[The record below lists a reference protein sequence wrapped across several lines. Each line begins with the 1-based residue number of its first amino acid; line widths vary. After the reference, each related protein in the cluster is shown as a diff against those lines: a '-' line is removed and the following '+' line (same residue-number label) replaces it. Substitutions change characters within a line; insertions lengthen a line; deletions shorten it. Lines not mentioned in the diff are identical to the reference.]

1 MNKKLSVLR
10 RITAVVLC
18 VTLLSSQVV
27 VANAE
32 DSERMNVQTNSEITD
47 ISEQD
52 GFDSDTSEI
61 SDITESDIPDSFEG
75 ESEPN
80 TDISSEVTEEFG
92 NSEDQGFTDGEETII
107 EDENTSDTLEEANPD
122 YEDGK
127 ICIYN
132 YQQLLQIGTG
142 TQMFSG
148 DKDGNV
154 GEGDKVLA
162 DGAELT
168 YASDASYCLMN
179 DIPIDNE
186 NVWNFPSDFTGSI
199 TSSSERTGNTV
210 YDSVTDTIYVYN
222 RYQLELM
229 KGESSDSEP
238 VMSEDYI
245 AEKVGMGQVF
255 TLKDGSYLTYSKT
268 HNYVL
273 ASSFTTETPEL
284 LANKAGTEETTKDI
298 TSAYPSDYEG
308 RNYFGQVVKKIGDK
322 NYILIGNETQLRA
335 IGTDAEVTEPIWKV
349 YETREK
355 KGGLLGGA
363 LSGYTDWTPAAD
375 TAEYKTELYYPGDA
389 DLANF
394 KDGDKVYD
402 WSKTALYAND
412 NGGHEIGKAEY
423 LDAPS
428 LDVAGLNATKRY
440 LYVGSTIQ
448 DSANMIVTASED
460 SPSDD
465 STEEASGETEEVSGN
480 TEETS
485 GEADGNAKGSDL
497 IDMVPA
503 ENNEISVSGNDDI
516 SSEAAASDTTVSDT
530 ENEEIYDEDA
540 FISDESES
548 DFSDDADPESIP
560 VEEDKTYVLT
570 YDISKT
576 TNKVN
581 IAGTGYKYS
590 KDANYIIFRDIDLS
604 KEGTNSNGEDDDWDP
619 IDNYQG
625 NMEGRKGMVEGQSIT
640 ISHINISQNNPVDQD
655 KQAEYGIGFFRNL
668 TTPYST
674 SLTIS
679 QNPITVKNITLSDV
693 TVSTTT
699 QEVKQNVSLI
709 GSVLKLLLGNLS
721 GLKPDP
727 QSLATGGFAGVIK
740 GNIQI
745 ENCNVENLHG
755 VSNVNDRTGGFS
767 GYISGMTQYDLVS
780 SGLGGLVD
788 TLTKIL
794 NLIPL
799 LGVGDLLT
807 VLLKGGLLSVDK
819 LIPVGYV
826 NPSIQNCSVSGGTS
840 VTGQKST
847 GGFVGEAIG
856 AVMKNCSVGG
866 TTTVSGNDCSG
877 GFVGRS
883 ANAVVAGALSSLGI
897 ELMGNF
903 PVNTV
908 MLNCRIDGTVNV
920 SAQGSSAK
928 ESGYAGGFI
937 GEMRNSYAVD
947 CSISSLCTVSGKDYT
962 GGFAGIATLGDVA
975 DIDESQGLLVIVK
988 DLLTGLLNGKFTNMD
1003 ILNLVGLRPSVIS
1016 GCTIAGDNISVT
1028 ANGKNAGGLVGY
1040 AGAVQISN
1048 TLELADGSKSTTKAF
1063 QRVLNKTGVT
1073 YEFSDRVNQINAA
1086 SSMKVSA
1093 TENAGGILGYAK
1105 MTSVGDVLGG
1115 TVTAADYMRFE
1126 CKDCSVNGGS
1136 SGLTVTVSDQENG
1149 CAGGAIGYGT
1159 GGEVRRTSV
1168 TNLNSVTAGKCAG
1181 GFAGYFGSG
1190 TLANVGGIKLLG
1202 LPLLKIDSLLSVGQ
1216 MIETFAVDSTV
1227 SGVSSGY
1234 SVSTQNEKGYSG
1246 GFIGECISGRARDTQ
1261 ISNLKTVTASA
1272 ASGNAG
1278 GFAGFAKAGDALS
1291 AGDSTTS
1298 QLTGIELE
1306 NLLGVVSA
1314 LRPEFNNTSIAYV
1327 SNGSDPQVSA
1337 DMAGGFVGDG
1347 QAVDINYGN
1356 NNSGFKADTNSEDG
1370 TTEGEAGAIATTNIT
1385 GLSYIKGTSYAGGF
1399 AGRLMPGDVAQTGSI
1414 KLLGLLDVNQLLSVM
1429 DVAYPRIS
1437 DSSIAGDSLVVTASG
1452 KNDDVALGDAGG
1464 YIGNGKAVM
1473 VKNSDVT
1480 NVKEVTAPYHAG
1492 GYIGIMRSGSA
1503 AEAGDATGD
1512 LLNSVLGKI
1521 LSLKELASV
1530 LQAASSKITNCKVA
1544 GTADGLTVTA
1554 DSGFENAE
1562 GYAGGFVGE
1571 MQSGHVDNSAN
1582 AVDSGKGTA
1591 VENLLKVEG
1600 LRYAGG
1606 FGGLVKAG
1614 AVAEIGAKSS
1624 ILTKLVDLTGL
1635 LSLVNAFVPVI
1646 SNASVNS
1653 VEKGFTVTVTGTLE
1667 KDSTNDADAGS
1678 AGGFIGCGTGVQ
1690 ISNSDVNK
1698 LQHTGVREPKNLQQ
1712 EDGSSYYGSDSAYA
1726 VSGYRYAGGYIG
1738 KAAMGSTAAIGG
1750 ASVLDHVLSATNLL
1764 SALTVVASII
1774 DSSDVYGAI
1783 GGFNVLATDGDGDT
1797 GKAGGYAGELLGVQ
1811 IQNSNSYNFAHIIGR
1826 ESAGGYVG
1834 TMEPGSAADVV
1845 DGLSA
1850 LGGLI
1855 KADNLLGVLQAFVPV
1870 IKNSETTCVPCGG
1883 AVRAQA
1889 ESDDGIYRGLAG
1901 GYAGYNYGG
1910 QIWGNNTDNWKGAAY
1925 TGTVREC
1932 AAYRIRSVYGT
1943 EYAGGYTGLMRCANV
1958 ADTGSL
1964 KVLFGLIK
1972 LDNPL
1977 TLLQAVYP
1985 TEKNTAVYGPL
1996 RGLDTDTWNKWV
2008 GAVGSYGSYGNK
2020 LQALG
2025 EVNDQEQ
2032 LNEIISQ
2039 YAYGYAVTAGRS
2051 ILASKAT
2058 QGGSAGGYVGRMEG
2072 GTITNGTATDLQL
2085 AEAYRSSGGFAG
2097 EMLTGSVANT
2107 GGVSLEDLKII
2118 GADSLAALKTFVPVV
2133 KQSHVEGYRSGA
2145 RIKATGIADKDPAG
2159 FAGGYVGRMIGGQIW
2174 GDETSSCSIT
2184 NLRRV
2189 DGTSYVGGFAGKVD
2203 PGSVAAIDT
2212 ATKQGLLNKLLDVLM
2227 VNAPAELIKVLN
2239 ATVSTIRCASVSAW
2253 DDWGVIVNG
2262 TYQNGNN
2269 TGYAKAA
2276 GGFTGSLCG
2285 AVLGEKD
2292 KPESGIRADKIRSV
2306 VAGEYAGGC
2315 FGIADVSGAA
2325 NISANGETSVLQYLL
2340 KLGKTDVLDAFRS
2353 YVYYGNV
2360 TGSPDAGLGVSANT
2374 VTDAGQNNQVTYS
2387 GTAGGF
2393 GGSLL
2398 NGSVKNSTVTGLN
2411 YVTGLNSVG
2420 GFVGYSGKSGVI
2432 KMEKLDVLGDKFGQL
2447 LGGAL
2452 GVLDIFGSHID
2463 DSSVTGVPGGYT
2475 VLSKG
2480 GQEQIAGGFIGYANL
2495 ARMSGCSAGDAKNQ
2509 ENSLKLVES
2518 GGTAGGFAGRTSFAY
2533 LADVKLD
2540 STVVDALFV
2549 VLDQLVRALYLDK
2562 IQDSDL
2568 LHINLG
2574 IVKVDA
2580 LYDGNLIHVNLL
2592 GLDISVGLSKKS
2604 DDNNQQTDFAIIK
2617 IGDSSIKLPCDKN
2630 GIITKD
2636 NDVKSN
2642 ISVNLIKANRT
2653 KITDS
2658 NVYGINTGY
2667 DVYAGGAGNDADGS
2681 ANDGRSGGFVGY
2693 NDEGL
2698 LKNNNMYYCDV
2709 VRGTSKLVGPFSG
2722 KSDLDSV
2729 YDFNTKAGVE
2739 GENNN
2744 YRIYRKP
2751 AISFDEIK
2759 KNSKLLTDT
2768 FSQENGWSIFS
2779 VKHVVQ
2785 VDEYNTL
2792 QNAVMATKDSSETAD
2807 LNAYVSDAKA
2817 VLMSDTKTTVNTGDS
2832 TSPEPSDAQDPCDE
2846 YINLTINKVWKDF
2859 RNMDNIR
2866 PDTIKI
2872 TISRSWTDAE
2882 GTKHTE
2888 VVPNYE
2894 NYEIKGDISKS
2905 TWQKVIETLPAYIK
2919 DDAGTPHYYK
2929 YSVTETEI
2937 KGYTTTIETSK
2948 DGFTFTIINRHFAL
2962 LPDTGGEGIMMFIIA
2977 GGLLLAFLLYTGRR
2991 RKRKQTM

>member
-10 RITAVVLC
+10 RITAIVLC

-27 VANAE
+27 VANDE
-32 DSERMNVQTNSEITD
+32 DSERMDVQTNSEITD

-52 GFDSDTSEI
+52 GFSSDTSET

-80 TDISSEVTEEFG
+80 TDISSEVTEKFD
-92 NSEDQGFTDGEETII
+92 NSEDQGFTDEEETIMD
-107 EDENTSDTLEEANPD
+107 DENTSDTLEEVNPD

-199 TSSSERTGNTV
+199 TSSSEHTDNMV
-210 YDSVTDTIYVYN
+210 YDSATDTIYVYN

-255 TLKDGSYLTYSKT
+255 TLEDGSYLTYSKT

-273 ASSFTTETPEL
+273 ASIFTTETPEL
-284 LANKAGTEETTKDI
+284 LANKAGTEETTQNI
-298 TSAYPSDYEG
+298 SNAYPSDYEG

-335 IGTDAEVTEPIWKV
+335 IGTDVEVTEPIWRV
-349 YETREK
+349 YETRK
-355 KGGLLGGA
+355 KNEGILGGA
-363 LSGYTDWTPAAD
+363 LSGYTDWKPAAD
-375 TAEYKTELYYPGDA
+375 TSEYKTELYYPGDA
-389 DLANF
+389 DIVKFN
-394 KDGDKVYD
+394 DTYN
-402 WSKTALYAND
+402 WSGKELYANK
-412 NGGHEIGKAEY
+412 NGAHKLNDTEY
-423 LDAPS
+423 LDNPS
-428 LDVAGLNATKRY
+428 WDIAGTKATQC
-440 LYVGSTIQ
+440 YVYVSSTIQ
-448 DSANMIVTASED
+448 ESADMTVTATD
-460 SPSDD
+460 SDD
-465 STEEASGETEEVSGN
+465 TN
-480 TEETS
+480 
-485 GEADGNAKGSDL
+485 
-497 IDMVPA
+497 
-503 ENNEISVSGNDDI
+503 
-516 SSEAAASDTTVSDT
+516 
-530 ENEEIYDEDA
+530 
-540 FISDESES
+540 
-548 DFSDDADPESIP
+548 PESIP
-560 VEEDKTYVLT
+560 VDENKTYVLT
-570 YDISKT
+570 YDVNKKT
-576 TNKVN
+576 NTN
-581 IAGTGYKYS
+581 IAGSGYKYS

-604 KEGTNSNGEDDDWDP
+604 KEGTNSNGKDDDWDP

-640 ISHINISQNNPVDQD
+640 ISHINISQANAVNQD
-655 KQAEYGIGFFRNL
+655 NQAEYGIGFFRNL

-699 QEVKQNVSLI
+699 TKVKQNISLI
-709 GSVLKLLLGNLS
+709 GGVLKLLLGNLS

-727 QSLATGGFAGVIK
+727 QSLATGGFAGVVK

-755 VSNVNDRTGGFS
+755 VSNANDRTGGFA
-767 GYISGMTQYDLVS
+767 GYVSGMTQYDLIS
-780 SGLGGLVD
+780 NGLGGLVT

-799 LGVGDLLT
+799 LGAGDLLT
-807 VLLKGGLLSVDK
+807 LLLNGGLLSVK
-819 LIPVGYV
+819 NLIPIGYV
-826 NPSIQNCSVSGGTS
+826 NPSIQNCSVSGDTS

-847 GGFVGEAIG
+847 GGFAGEAIG

-866 TTTVSGNDCSG
+866 STTVSGNDCSG

-897 ELMGNF
+897 EVMGNF

-908 MLNCRIDGTVNV
+908 MLNCRIDGAVNV
-920 SAQGSSAK
+920 SAQGTPSK

-947 CSISSLCTVSGKDYT
+947 CSISSLGTVSGKDYT

-1003 ILNLVGLRPSVIS
+1003 LLNLVGLRPSVIS

-1048 TLELADGSKSTTKAF
+1048 TLELTDDSKSTTKAL
-1063 QRVLNKTGVT
+1063 QRVLTKTVVT
-1073 YEFSDRVNQINAA
+1073 YEFADRVNQINAA
-1086 SSMKVSA
+1086 FSMNVSA

-1136 SGLTVTVSDQENG
+1136 LGLTVTASDQDNG
-1149 CAGGAIGYGT
+1149 RAGGAIGYGT
-1159 GGEVRRTSV
+1159 GGEVRKTSV

-1216 MIETFAVDSTV
+1216 MIETFTVDSTV

-1234 SVSTQNEKGYSG
+1234 SVSTGNEKGYSG
-1246 GFIGECISGRARDTQ
+1246 GFIGECISGRARDTK
-1261 ISNLKTVTASA
+1261 ISNLKTVTAA
-1272 ASGNAG
+1272 ATFGKAG

-1298 QLTGIELE
+1298 KLTGIELE

-1327 SNGSDPQVSA
+1327 SNGNDPQVSA

-1356 NNSGFKADTNSEDG
+1356 NNSGFKADTDTNSSSNESTGEKNSEETDFISADTNSEDE
-1370 TTEGEAGAIATTNIT
+1370 TAEGETGAIATTKIT

-1414 KLLGLLDVNQLLSVM
+1414 KLLGLLNVTQLLSVM

-1437 DSSIAGDSLVVTASG
+1437 DSSIEGNNLVVTASG

-1480 NVKEVTAPYHAG
+1480 NVKEVIAPYHAG

-1530 LQAASSKITNCKVA
+1530 LQAASSKITNCKVS
-1544 GTADGLTVTA
+1544 GIEKENEGLTVIA
-1554 DSGFENAE
+1554 DRGSDNAE

-1582 AVDSGKGTA
+1582 SVDSGKGTA

-1614 AVAEIGAKSS
+1614 AVAKIGAESS

-1635 LSLVNAFVPVI
+1635 LSLVNAFVLVI

-1690 ISNSDVNK
+1690 ISNSDVDK
-1698 LQHTGVREPKNLQQ
+1698 LRHTRVSEPKNLQQ
-1712 EDGSSYYGSDSAYA
+1712 EDGSSYYGTRSEYA

-1750 ASVLDHVLSATNLL
+1750 ASVLDKVLSASNLL

-1783 GGFNVLATDGDGDT
+1783 GGFHVLATDGDGDT

-1834 TMEPGSAADVV
+1834 TMEPGSVADVV
-1845 DGLSA
+1845 NGLSA

-1870 IKNSETTCVPCGG
+1870 IKNSKTTCVPCGG

-1889 ESDDGIYRGLAG
+1889 ESDDSIYRGLAG

-1910 QIWGNNTDNWKGAAY
+1910 QIWGNNTDNWKGSAY

-1977 TLLQAVYP
+1977 TLLQA
-1985 TEKNTAVYGPL
+1985 
-1996 RGLDTDTWNKWV
+1996 
-2008 GAVGSYGSYGNK
+2008 
-2020 LQALG
+2020 
-2025 EVNDQEQ
+2025 
-2032 LNEIISQ
+2032 EI
-2039 YAYGYAVTAGRS
+2039 GR
-2051 ILASKAT
+2051 A
-2058 QGGSAGGYVGRMEG
+2058 
-2072 GTITNGTATDLQL
+2072 
-2085 AEAYRSSGGFAG
+2085 
-2097 EMLTGSVANT
+2097 
-2107 GGVSLEDLKII
+2107 
-2118 GADSLAALKTFVPVV
+2118 
-2133 KQSHVEGYRSGA
+2133 HV
-2145 RIKATGIADKDPAG
+2145 
-2159 FAGGYVGRMIGGQIW
+2159 
-2174 GDETSSCSIT
+2174 
-2184 NLRRV
+2184 
-2189 DGTSYVGGFAGKVD
+2189 
-2203 PGSVAAIDT
+2203 
-2212 ATKQGLLNKLLDVLM
+2212 
-2227 VNAPAELIKVLN
+2227 
-2239 ATVSTIRCASVSAW
+2239 
-2253 DDWGVIVNG
+2253 
-2262 TYQNGNN
+2262 
-2269 TGYAKAA
+2269 
-2276 GGFTGSLCG
+2276 
-2285 AVLGEKD
+2285 
-2292 KPESGIRADKIRSV
+2292 
-2306 VAGEYAGGC
+2306 
-2315 FGIADVSGAA
+2315 
-2325 NISANGETSVLQYLL
+2325 
-2340 KLGKTDVLDAFRS
+2340 
-2353 YVYYGNV
+2353 
-2360 TGSPDAGLGVSANT
+2360 
-2374 VTDAGQNNQVTYS
+2374 
-2387 GTAGGF
+2387 
-2393 GGSLL
+2393 
-2398 NGSVKNSTVTGLN
+2398 
-2411 YVTGLNSVG
+2411 
-2420 GFVGYSGKSGVI
+2420 
-2432 KMEKLDVLGDKFGQL
+2432 
-2447 LGGAL
+2447 
-2452 GVLDIFGSHID
+2452 
-2463 DSSVTGVPGGYT
+2463 
-2475 VLSKG
+2475 
-2480 GQEQIAGGFIGYANL
+2480 
-2495 ARMSGCSAGDAKNQ
+2495 
-2509 ENSLKLVES
+2509 
-2518 GGTAGGFAGRTSFAY
+2518 
-2533 LADVKLD
+2533 
-2540 STVVDALFV
+2540 
-2549 VLDQLVRALYLDK
+2549 
-2562 IQDSDL
+2562 
-2568 LHINLG
+2568 
-2574 IVKVDA
+2574 
-2580 LYDGNLIHVNLL
+2580 
-2592 GLDISVGLSKKS
+2592 
-2604 DDNNQQTDFAIIK
+2604 
-2617 IGDSSIKLPCDKN
+2617 
-2630 GIITKD
+2630 
-2636 NDVKSN
+2636 
-2642 ISVNLIKANRT
+2642 
-2653 KITDS
+2653 
-2658 NVYGINTGY
+2658 
-2667 DVYAGGAGNDADGS
+2667 
-2681 ANDGRSGGFVGY
+2681 
-2693 NDEGL
+2693 
-2698 LKNNNMYYCDV
+2698 
-2709 VRGTSKLVGPFSG
+2709 
-2722 KSDLDSV
+2722 
-2729 YDFNTKAGVE
+2729 
-2739 GENNN
+2739 
-2744 YRIYRKP
+2744 
-2751 AISFDEIK
+2751 
-2759 KNSKLLTDT
+2759 
-2768 FSQENGWSIFS
+2768 
-2779 VKHVVQ
+2779 
-2785 VDEYNTL
+2785 
-2792 QNAVMATKDSSETAD
+2792 
-2807 LNAYVSDAKA
+2807 
-2817 VLMSDTKTTVNTGDS
+2817 
-2832 TSPEPSDAQDPCDE
+2832 
-2846 YINLTINKVWKDF
+2846 
-2859 RNMDNIR
+2859 
-2866 PDTIKI
+2866 
-2872 TISRSWTDAE
+2872 
-2882 GTKHTE
+2882 
-2888 VVPNYE
+2888 
-2894 NYEIKGDISKS
+2894 
-2905 TWQKVIETLPAYIK
+2905 
-2919 DDAGTPHYYK
+2919 
-2929 YSVTETEI
+2929 
-2937 KGYTTTIETSK
+2937 
-2948 DGFTFTIINRHFAL
+2948 
-2962 LPDTGGEGIMMFIIA
+2962 
-2977 GGLLLAFLLYTGRR
+2977 
-2991 RKRKQTM
+2991 